1 MSPRNQA
8 GKSANLP
15 ILNSLFTISESPLS
29 HPPGYSASC
38 SPNCSG
44 SSSEG
49 CHAGHPERNLES
61 YLTGYSVSYPES
73 YLEMNSAS
81 CRESSGES
89 CSPSCSAI
97 CPENRSADSSESS
110 LPDNSEGSW
119 ENCSESCRESLL
131 LGAFPSST
139 SLDED
144 DLANNSRLV
153 AGGLWP
159 LPGLCLSLRLGGE
172 TERSPAAANRP
183 GSPPPPRGAGLHPPC
198 PTT

>member
-1 MSPRNQA
+1 MSPRSRTQ
-8 GKSANLP
+8 KSCKFLTHR
-15 ILNSLFTISESPLS
+15 SLLITRESPLPR
-29 HPPGYSASC
+29 PPGCLGGCSASC
-38 SPNCSG
+38 PESSSEDYPTGYPERNPKSYRDVCSVSYSESYLERNSPNCS
-44 SSSEG
+44 
-49 CHAGHPERNLES
+49 AN
-61 YLTGYSVSYPES
+61 
-73 YLEMNSAS
+73 
-81 CRESSGES
+81 CRVR
-89 CSPSCSAI
+89 CSAGCSAN
-97 CPENRSADSSESS
+97 CPENRSAGSSGSNLPGNSRES
-110 LPDNSEGSW
+110 W
-119 ENCSESCRESLL
+119 RNCSESCRESLL